1 MQNHHRT
8 HQDSKR
14 TWAMLLLAGVLVL
27 FFYGISREAAYQ
39 GLSVQT
45 HAEVQNKLLNYIGDV
60 RRALRRF
67 YHLPYLLTNHPDT
80 LAIVK
85 EERRETA
92 AFQVKLT
99 QLDKAANTEGWT
111 LLSTS
116 GDVLASSLIDERFS
130 RPDRLAI
137 VEQVLRQG
145 EGVSLVNKTKGYGP
159 LYYLSAPVFDDLN
172 IAGIVVVQID
182 LSFLTEQP
190 IASDDLILLQNRQ
203 QRFFLSSSSQYSAD
217 WLNAAQ
223 LNAAQLNAAQLNAAR
238 LNGSQ
243 ASTQD
248 NKQTVERQTR
258 YLYDS
263 TAISQWRF
271 NATPFL
277 GHTVKLDDLKW
288 SVSYLTPYKP
298 IKDTANLFAWGVA
311 AVLLVVILLLI
322 IGQQRQ
328 QKHRHQQ
335 RIQSLLQESQRRLK
349 QMIDKTQVG
358 LLLIDEQ
365 GSLYD
370 LNPMAKRL
378 FGLPENNHHRIFAWE
393 LFDTGNPHSTT
404 LTLLKNLDKHDE
416 LAELNAVETMAR
428 RSDGSV
434 FPALFSLTR
443 FPWHDEQYYL
453 ATLIDISK
461 RKKAEQSLQQMN
473 QALTERVEERTQALQ
488 QAQAQLIET
497 SKMAAL
503 GRMSSAITH
512 ELNQPLTG
520 LRTLLTT
527 NTLLAERGEMEKVKT
542 NNQLVQKL
550 IDRMTNMTSQLKTFA
565 YNKPQH
571 LHAVSLP
578 DALNETLRVY
588 QAQLADIDVRVRIPH
603 DTPMILGEG
612 QRLLQTLGNL
622 VSNACDAMANT
633 ASPTLVF
640 VVTPTK
646 KAVEL
651 TVNDNGCGASEE
663 ALETMFEPFVTSKK
677 IGEGL
682 GLGLAITANNVR
694 DINGKI
700 RAAANAQGG
709 LTFTLTFQPAS

>member
-8 HQDSKR
+8 HQDSKK
-14 TWAMLLLAGVLVL
+14 TWAILFLSGVLVL

-80 LAIVK
+80 LAIMK
-85 EERRETA
+85 GERHETV

-223 LNAAQLNAAQLNAAR
+223 LNAP
-238 LNGSQ
+238 
-243 ASTQD
+243 TQG

-404 LTLLKNLDKHDE
+404 LTLLKNLDKHNE

-428 RSDGSV
+428 RSDSSV

-488 QAQAQLIET
+488 QAQAQLIEA

-520 LRTLLTT
+520 LRTLLTS
-527 NTLLAERGEMEKVKT
+527 NTLLTERGETEKVKA

-565 YNKPQH
+565 YNKPHH

-588 QAQLADIDVRVRIPH
+588 QAQLANIDVRVRMPH

-612 QRLLQTLGNL
+612 QRLLQILGNL
-622 VSNACDAMANT
+622 VSNACDAMTNT
-633 ASPTLVF
+633 AAPTLVF
-640 VVTPTK
+640 GVTPAKT
-646 KAVEL
+646 AVEM
-651 TVNDNGCGASEE
+651 TVSDNGCGASAE
-663 ALETMFEPFVTSKK
+663 ALESMFEPFVTSKK

-700 RAAANAQGG
+700 RVAPNSQGG